1 MYNFEEQL
9 EGIKKK
15 RKIISYAIPNVI
27 SEQEEEDAHKWWT
40 SHKCFLDKNN
50 WKIDVELWT
59 LYPNIKLIPN
69 SIATAILVECPFC
82 RENENISDFSK
93 W

>member
-1 MYNFEEQL
+1 MYQFEERL
-9 EGIKKK
+9 EEIKQN
-15 RKIISYAIPNVI
+15 RNIISYTIPNVI
-27 SEQEEEDAHKWWT
+27 SEQAEEDAHKWWT
-40 SHKCFLDKNN
+40 SHKCFLEKNN
-50 WKIDVELWT
+50 WKADIELGT

-82 RENENISDFSK
+82 GENENVSDFST

>member
-1 MYNFEEQL
+1 MFRFEKQL
-9 EGIKKK
+9 EEIKQN
-15 RKIISYAIPNVI
+15 RKIISYAIPNII

-40 SHKCFLDKNN
+40 SHKCFIEKNN
-50 WKIDVELWT
+50 WKADVELGT

-82 RENENISDFSK
+82 SENENVSDFST

>member
-1 MYNFEEQL
+1 MLNFKERFEE
-9 EGIKKK
+9 IKSK
-15 RKIISYAIPNVI
+15 RDILSHTIPQRI
-27 SEQEEEDAHKWWT
+27 SENEEEEAYKWWT

-50 WKIDVELWT
+50 WKADVELGT

-82 RENENISDFSK
+82 GENENVSDFSR